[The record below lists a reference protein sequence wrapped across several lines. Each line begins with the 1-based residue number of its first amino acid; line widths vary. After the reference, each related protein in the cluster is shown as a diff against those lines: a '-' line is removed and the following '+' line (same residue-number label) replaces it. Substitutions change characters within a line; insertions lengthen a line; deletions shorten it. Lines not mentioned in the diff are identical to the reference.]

1 MRRFVLLAAL
11 LLTAA
16 GFAALTGV
24 AVPETEVA
32 AGSPDALRIHFLDVG
47 QGDAVLIEA
56 PTGQRALIDAGP
68 GSDVVAQLRELGVD
82 TIHLFIASHNHADH
96 IGGAAAVLRAF
107 PVRFFMDNGV
117 PHTTAAYRNML
128 EAVAALD
135 IPLLEPE
142 RRSIELGDVA
152 LEILPPPGDPELDHN
167 DNSIGVALAYG
178 EFRAMFAGDAEDH
191 LWLHWLMH
199 IPDAIPRDVDVHKAS
214 HHGSRNGDHR
224 DALRRLRPE
233 LVVISASAGNQYG
246 HPHAQALALY
256 REIGADVLVTA
267 EVGTVT
273 VTARADGTFGVG
285 TSKTAERTPL
295 GVRARHPAT
304 GLAAR

>member
-1 MRRFVLLAAL
+1 
-11 LLTAA
+11 
-16 GFAALTGV
+16 
-24 AVPETEVA
+24 
-32 AGSPDALRIHFLDVG
+32 
-47 QGDAVLIEA
+47 
-56 PTGQRALIDAGP
+56 IDAGP

-199 IPDAIPRDVDVHKAS
+199 IPDAIPR
-214 HHGSRNGDHR
+214 
-224 DALRRLRPE
+224 
-233 LVVISASAGNQYG
+233 
-246 HPHAQALALY
+246 
-256 REIGADVLVTA
+256 
-267 EVGTVT
+267 
-273 VTARADGTFGVG
+273 
-285 TSKTAERTPL
+285 
-295 GVRARHPAT
+295 
-304 GLAAR
+304 